1 MNSIVTNVRPPV
13 QASLFVDDFANY
25 CASAN
30 INVIERQLQL
40 VLNRLYS
47 WSCRNGFTFSP
58 SKTCCIH
65 FCRKHQLH
73 AYPVLYLGNIPIYFV
88 ESNKFLGLH
97 FDGSLTWKKHVTQL
111 RVEST
116 KALDFLRILSGSPWV
131 ADSLPFLLIPC
142 SCQVCFGLWQHS
154 IRLGGPLIPQ
164 ITSCHPP
171 RWHTSL
177 HRSLLNHPH

>member
-1 MNSIVTNVRPPV
+1 VTAFFRVLLGPTVSKQYPHENGVPQGSVISTTLFAIAMNSIETNVRPPV

-40 VLNRLYS
+40 VLNRLYK

-73 AYPVLYLGNIPIYFV
+73 ADPVLYLGNIPISFV

-97 FDGSLTWKKHVTQL
+97 FDGSLTWKNM
-111 RVEST
+111 
-116 KALDFLRILSGSPWV
+116 SPNYVLKVQRHWIFSV
-131 ADSLPFLLIPC
+131 S
-142 SCQVCFGLWQHS
+142 
-154 IRLGGPLIPQ
+154 
-164 ITSCHPP
+164 
-171 RWHTSL
+171 
-177 HRSLLNHPH
+177 